1 MKYNVLLPSRNL
13 QLTALLKGGGKE
25 GKEEKS
31 RGFEKM
37 LRKGSLPSSLEAP
50 ILKKARHH
58 LSFKWPKQASQR
70 ACMNISV
77 NACNVRRAL
86 HLGD

>member
-1 MKYNVLLPSRNL
+1 MQLMKYNVLLPSRNL

-37 LRKGSLPSSLEAP
+37 LRKGSLP
-50 ILKKARHH
+50 H
-58 LSFKWPKQASQR
+58 LAGGSHPQESQVPPF
-70 ACMNISV
+70 I
-77 NACNVRRAL
+77 
-86 HLGD
+86 

>member
-37 LRKGSLPSSLEAP
+37 LRKAGGSHPQESQAP
-50 ILKKARHH
+50 PFI
-58 LSFKWPKQASQR
+58 
-70 ACMNISV
+70 
-77 NACNVRRAL
+77 
-86 HLGD
+86 